1 MKNFCKMPSCGCGCI
16 KSLRR
21 RMKTC
26 HGGMHIMEN
35 NNKRSS
41 LSTFFIIIGA
51 IVSIGAVL
59 VMLYTF
65 FKKYFKI
72 SFECDGD
79 GDTECFDDEDF
90 GDEEANY
97 EPICCCEDHEEDSA
111 ASDADATEEEAF

>member
-1 MKNFCKMPSCGCGCI
+1 MKNFCKMRLPDCCTA
-16 KSLRR
+16 KMLRKR
-21 RMKTC
+21 AKIC
-26 HGGMHIMEN
+26 HGGMHIMEK
-35 NNKRSS
+35 NKRSS

-51 IVSIGAVL
+51 VVSIGAIL

-90 GDEEANY
+90 DEGDGSY
-97 EPICCCEDHEEDSA
+97 EPICCCER
-111 ASDADATEEEAF
+111 

>member
-1 MKNFCKMPSCGCGCI
+1 MKNFCKMQLPQCDCM
-16 KSLRR
+16 KALRR

-26 HGGMHIMEN
+26 HGGMHIMEK
-35 NNKRSS
+35 KRSS

-72 SFECDGD
+72 TFECDGD

-90 GDEEANY
+90 GEDDGSY
-97 EPICCCEDHEEDSA
+97 EPICCCEDHD
-111 ASDADATEEEAF
+111 EEEAPAEEAKEDEAF